1 MMERGHTRRVL
12 VALLLLILIILGLF
26 WWNKSPEA
34 PPVTSPTLVAVA
46 DEKPIAPPKLV
57 EDIPQFTEK
66 PKERAI
72 DAIPIVHPFSAQVK
86 RGKMLYAVSSQ
97 GVALID
103 FTAFGVA
110 GYGANSAHYRWRFRS
125 NVGGL
130 ETSGAGVVYEK
141 YEKIAEGPQKGYLK
155 DAGSH
160 LALEVGPL
168 SITWSHGGSGAAW
181 IYFPANVTH
190 YNLLNSSTYDSF
202 GIGSG
207 EKPGLEF

>member
-1 MMERGHTRRVL
+1 MERGVKARLFGVL
-12 VALLLLILIILGLF
+12 FLLILIILGLL
-26 WWNKSPEA
+26 WGNKIPNARAVMPTVPVAESVETPQLPE
-34 PPVTSPTLVAVA
+34 PFVA
-46 DEKPIAPPKLV
+46 DVPPFVEKPR
-57 EDIPQFTEK
+57 
-66 PKERAI
+66 ERTI
-72 DAIPIVHPFSAQVK
+72 EAIPIAHPFSVQVK

-110 GYGANSAHYRWRFRS
+110 GYGPNSGQYRWRFRS

-130 ETSGAGVVYEK
+130 ETAGTGIVFEK
-141 YEKIAEGPQKGYLK
+141 YEKVTEGPQKGYVK
-155 DAGSH
+155 DVGSQ

-190 YNLLNSSTYDSF
+190 YNLLNSDTYDSF

-207 EKPGLEF
+207 EKSGMEF